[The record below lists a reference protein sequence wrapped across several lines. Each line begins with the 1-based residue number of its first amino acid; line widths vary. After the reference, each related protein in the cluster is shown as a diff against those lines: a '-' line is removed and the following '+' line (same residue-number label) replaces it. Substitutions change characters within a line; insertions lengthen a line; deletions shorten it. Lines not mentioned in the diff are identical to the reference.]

1 MTRFTQFTKEGQ
13 EFIKM
18 WNKGY
23 KDGLQPKL
31 AEKFGISIST
41 VYLTRKGCTQVNTQE
56 GESFSS

>member
-41 VYLTRKGCTQVNTQE
+41 VSHQE
-56 GESFSS
+56 KVRT